1 MPTTLKFALRQLMR
15 DWKDDLG
22 QEWCS
27 VLENVELDF
36 DASGGERELGDGQ
49 SVFPGRR
56 QRSSGP
62 GSYHMFRA
70 FDDLP
75 PSAVKVVLMGQD
87 PYTDAARATG
97 RSFEDGS
104 RACWLRSDGLLD
116 SMVRIAQQLASY
128 LSGCNEYSARGTGVR
143 TLQDHLGNG
152 SLVLASPSSVFD
164 LWQEQGVLM
173 LNTALTYTNEDDMS
187 YHQRLWSPIV
197 KRICDRLARRC
208 QSVVFL
214 CFGRDAERLFDSAG
228 IRVHLITNNRL
239 VVRGHPRAGGLY
251 GNGGFLGEE
260 NIFREANAR
269 WAASG
274 GCPIVWHRV

>member
-1 MPTTLKFALRQLMR
+1 MD
-15 DWKDDLG
+15 DWQSDLG
-22 QEWCS
+22 EEWRL
-27 VLENVELDF
+27 VLENVDPDF
-36 DASGGERELGDGQ
+36 CAGGGECERGEDEC
-49 SVFPGRR
+49 VFPGRR
-56 QRSSGP
+56 QQDPRLGNC
-62 GSYHMFRA
+62 HMFRA
-70 FDDLP
+70 FDELP
-75 PSAVKVVLMGQD
+75 PRAVRVVLMGQD
-87 PYTDAARATG
+87 PYPHVDRATG
-97 RSFEDGS
+97 RCFEDGS
-104 RACWLRSDGLLD
+104 RTDWFPQPNGHHD
-116 SMVRIAQQLASY
+116 SMVRISQQLASY
-128 LSGCNEYSARGTGVR
+128 LSGRNEYSARGTGVR

-173 LNTALTYTNEDDMS
+173 LNTALTYTNEDDRS

-239 VVRGHPRAGGLY
+239 VVRGHPGAGGLY
-251 GNGGFLGEE
+251 GDGGFLGEE

-269 WAASG
+269 LAASG